1 MNTIDTS
8 ISIAGLV
15 LKNPVMTASGTCGY
29 GLELTPYFDLSCLGA
44 LVVKGLSVQPSSGNP
59 PPRIIETCSGML
71 NAIGLENIG
80 MEAFVEN
87 VLPDLRKYDTVLIV
101 NILGNT
107 REEYGR
113 LVEYLSEQEGVDGL
127 EVNVSCPNV
136 SKGGIAFGADPQALE
151 DLIRSLRKKTDKP
164 LFVKLSPNVTDIV
177 DIAERAEGAGAD
189 ALTLINTLR
198 GMSVDIETRKP
209 HLANVIGGL
218 SGPAIKPVAVRM
230 VWEVARQVSIPV
242 VGVGGILKAED
253 AVEFII
259 CGATAVQVGTAHFR
273 NPAVCIDII
282 EGLEAYLKRHKMD
295 RVRKLVGSLDQ

>member
-1 MNTIDTS
+1 
-8 ISIAGLV
+8 
-15 LKNPVMTASGTCGY
+15 MTASGTCGY

-80 MEAFVEN
+80 MEAFVKN
-87 VLPDLRKYDTVLIV
+87 ILPNLRKYDTVLIV

-107 REEYGR
+107 KEEYGR
-113 LVEYLSEQEGVDGL
+113 LVDYLSQQEGIDGL

-218 SGPAIKPVAVRM
+218 SGPAIKPVALRM

-242 VGVGGILKAED
+242 IGVGGILKAED
-253 AVEFII
+253 AVEFLIS
-259 CGATAVQVGTAHFR
+259 GATAVQVGTAHFR

-282 EGLEAYLKRHKMD
+282 EGLETYLKRHKMD
-295 RVRKLVGSLDQ
+295 SAQELVGSLDL